1 MKPLHERM
9 REAADTLEEVS
20 QLYEAFNPA
29 TYGRKRDQLLWTAT
43 ELRLEATYVEE
54 S

>member
-29 TYGRKRDQLLWTAT
+29 TYSWTAT